1 MTDQPP
7 LRPSDQGSRRN
18 PFVTALLIF
27 LGILLLL
34 PGLCSVILTAVI
46 LEDSGVHGIF
56 QGSGEDV
63 SYLVLF
69 FMIGVGGVAL
79 IVFAIRRR

>member
-7 LRPSDQGSRRN
+7 LRPSDQNSRRN

-34 PGLCSVILTAVI
+34 PGLCSIILTAVI
-46 LEDSGVHGIF
+46 LQDPGGF
-56 QGSGEDV
+56 GSGEDI
-63 SYLVLF
+63 SYLALF